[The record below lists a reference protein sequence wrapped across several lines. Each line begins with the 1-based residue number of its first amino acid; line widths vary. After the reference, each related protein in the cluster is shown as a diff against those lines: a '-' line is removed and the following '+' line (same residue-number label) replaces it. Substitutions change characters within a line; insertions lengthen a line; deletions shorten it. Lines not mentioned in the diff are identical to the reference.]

1 MSSMLSAFVPMN
13 SMNTTGNTVGGA
25 PAAANATRNEVS
37 VLRTALDDLNK
48 RIDAGAN
55 NEEVTELKKFSEFL
69 KFRID
74 ALDTRV
80 SAVEKANTD
89 INSKMN
95 IIEITMT
102 ALSAVLKTKASAAE

>member
-13 SMNTTGNTVGGA
+13 SMNTTGNSVSSASTV
-25 PAAANATRNEVS
+25 NATRSDVS
-37 VLRTALDDLNK
+37 VLRSAIEDLTK
-48 RIDAGAN
+48 RIDAGVN
-55 NEEVTELKKFSEFL
+55 NEEVSELKKFSEFL